1 MPAVIAPPAPTGMI
15 PAVSATSA
23 ATSGCPQQWKW
34 TLVEYRKLGET
45 GFFRGLKTMLIDG
58 ELLTMAMPNPPHDTT
73 LTLAANYLRAA
84 CPVGYYVRDQQ
95 GFDIGTRTDPGPDLA
110 VVPGSVRDY
119 AACTP
124 TAAVLIIEV
133 ADSSLAFDL
142 TTKAELYATA
152 GVPDYWVIDVEGRCL
167 HVFRDP
173 VTLPAGL
180 GATAYSVHLTL
191 AATDIV
197 SPLAA
202 PHATVTVADL
212 LP

>member
-23 ATSGCPQQWKW
+23 ATSGRPQQWKW
-34 TLVEYRKLGET
+34 TLVEYRKLGKT
-45 GFFRGLKTMLIDG
+45 GFFDGRRVQLIFGEVVEMGKQGWPHVVGCRKTADILRRVFAGTGWIN
-58 ELLTMAMPNPPHDTT
+58 EQSPFPHDNSEPEPDV
-73 LTLAANYLRAA
+73 AVIPGRMEDY
-84 CPVGYYVRDQQ
+84 
-95 GFDIGTRTDPGPDLA
+95 TDHPETAWL
-110 VVPGSVRDY
+110 VV
-119 AACTP
+119 
-124 TAAVLIIEV
+124 EV
-133 ADSSLAFDL
+133 SDTSLSYDV